1 MGKILIR
8 GNGAF
13 LIVFILC
20 GISVLSAQHSQGPLV
35 KQTNG
40 PRVVVIVGENSVK
53 LQCNVKNADD
63 YNWYKD
69 DVRINVSLSERYSVK
84 KNRYLEIED
93 VERTDSGFFT
103 CVTSNNVGSA
113 NCSIKL
119 LVADPTLPPNKSNE
133 GEKPVWLNYKK
144 MQSYKYRKL
153 SEGEKVQLTCEAH
166 GDPIPVITW
175 YKDGEV
181 YLGRPNSG
189 QVINPGKY
197 DYKISFMGLNLDDKG
212 NFTCNVSNVHGWI
225 AYSFFIDVKPK
236 VRSKPHII
244 TKWEQKDPIYV
255 GTDVVI
261 HCMVLTQD
269 KETKFH
275 WLFSRNVSSNNHGV
289 LIDERRYKQPRLD
302 PKDLTISS
310 VKFELKLENLT
321 IDDSGTYICNA
332 ENKVGNAQS
341 GVILTVS
348 YPPPTESI
356 TSTVSTTARSLPNS
370 PASKTIGTE
379 ISGLEVG
386 LLAGACAL
394 FIGFVIVAWYCFRRG
409 RQKRTHNI
417 PDAKYDVPAEVVTV
431 EPRSFVRRTP
441 STSSTGSAAAF
452 LMRQRSFRQRLESR
466 LMQVS
471 EIEVPYEEAWEI
483 DRSLLVLLDVL
494 GEGAFG
500 RVHKAEAVGLDDS
513 SNAVTVAVKMLKE
526 DASDQEFMD
535 LVSEMKVMKTIGK
548 HKNIVNLLGVC
559 TLEGPLFVVVEY
571 AANGNLR
578 QFLQERRPVLG
589 YDASTH
595 SPEVLTLQDL
605 LCFCYQVAKGM
616 EFLSSR
622 KCIHRDL
629 AARNILVD
637 EDRVMKIADFGLA
650 RNVHEDDYYRKTT
663 DGRLP
668 VKWMAIEAL
677 IDRVYTTQSD
687 VWSFG
692 VLAWEIITFGGSPYP
707 GIPVEKLYS
716 LLKSGYRMIR
726 PINCSRE
733 LYQVMVNCWNELA
746 ENRPTFPDLV
756 REFDSMIS
764 MLSEKEYLDLQPPL
778 VSPLTARTPSSS
790 EEDNVFGSTEQVCD
804 LTKSDD
810 AVNFGYLAEDM
821 EQDQSEGVGDGYEDI
836 RRDVD
841 SEPLLGFGGS
851 ETSLSLTAPSFLGKQ
866 CFNQNSGSVASL
878 SSQLSKH
885 AHAFEDG
892 NGENANKGVDV
903 LANDPDQESDDAF
916 ESADIVPEKTELPNG
931 APSSLSNGVVESSLG
946 STKLDPAVLVH
957 RAASEKPKP
966 TRRPSQQTEV

>member
-1 MGKILIR
+1 MMGKILSR
-8 GNGAF
+8 RNGAF

-20 GISVLSAQHSQGPLV
+20 GISVLSAQHSQGPQV
-35 KQTNG
+35 KHTNG
-40 PRVVVIVGENSVK
+40 PRVVVVVGEYSVK

-69 DVRINVSLSERYSVK
+69 GVRINVSLPERYSVK

-93 VERTDSGFFT
+93 VERTDSGLFT

-133 GEKPVWLNYKK
+133 GEKPSWVNYKK
-144 MQSYKYRKL
+144 MQSTHRKF
-153 SEGEKVQLTCEAH
+153 SEGEKVQLTCEAN

-175 YKDGEV
+175 YKDGKV
-181 YLGRPNSG
+181 YRGRPNSG

-225 AYSFFIDVKPK
+225 AYSFVIDVKPK

-275 WLFSRNVSSNNHGV
+275 WLFSRNVSSNKHGV
-289 LIDERRYKQPRLD
+289 LIDERRYKQPLLI
-302 PKDLTISS
+302 PKDLTISN

-321 IDDSGTYICNA
+321 IDDSGTYLCNA
-332 ENKVGNAQS
+332 QNKVGHAQS
-341 GVILTVS
+341 GIILTVS

-370 PASKTIGTE
+370 PAAKTIGTE

-394 FIGFVIVAWYCFRRG
+394 FIGFVIVMWYYFRRG
-409 RQKRTHNI
+409 RQKGTHNI
-417 PDAKYDVPAEVVTV
+417 PDAKYDVPAEGVTV

-466 LMQVS
+466 LMQVRILCMLILS
-471 EIEVPYEEAWEI
+471 
-483 DRSLLVLLDVL
+483 RSLCQQTAPFSYRFCLCCFLYFMNGNNSFLVSQIRVL
-494 GEGAFG
+494 WIF
-500 RVHKAEAVGLDDS
+500 
-513 SNAVTVAVKMLKE
+513 TE

-589 YDASTH
+589 YEASTH

-810 AVNFGYLAEDM
+810 AVNFGYLVEDM

-841 SEPLLGFGGS
+841 SEPLLGFRGS
-851 ETSLSLTAPSFLGKQ
+851 KTSLSLTAPSFLGKQ

-885 AHAFEDG
+885 AHVFEDG
-892 NGENANKGVDV
+892 NGENANKRVDV
-903 LANDPDQESDDAF
+903 LANDPDQGSDDAF
-916 ESADIVPEKTELPNG
+916 ESADIVPGKTEPPNG